1 MAKTHNKKRNVGLMY
16 ELLLRYIS
24 YSLVEDRKK
33 DAQVAL
39 DIISERFSQDTELYK
54 EFRLFNALAKS
65 TVSDTAIAAAILAEA
80 KSAAR
85 RFNMDALD
93 KEKSSLIREVNY
105 KLGDDVFYHRRLPD
119 YKIYA
124 TIQTLINEWHKGD
137 RSDLSR
143 TVQYEGKIVE
153 WLLSEKHSYED
164 DSNIDSSVDAL
175 AVKILTE
182 KFNTRYGSLLNEE
195 QIKIIRTYIFSM
207 KENNEDTILNHLQE
221 IKKNTLASLNE
232 FKESCKNKILLE
244 KIEKVQLSVNSLS
257 CDSAN
262 DETIKRF
269 LTISQLRSEIID
281 YGEIQ
286 NG

>member
-39 DIISERFSQDTELYK
+39 DIVSERFSQDTELYK

-85 RFNMDALD
+85 RFDMATLD
-93 KEKSSLIREVNY
+93 REKSALIREINH
-105 KLGDDVFYHRRLPD
+105 KIGDTAFYHRRLPD
-119 YKIYA
+119 YKVYA
-124 TIQTLINEWHKGD
+124 TIQTLINEWQKGD

-153 WLLSEKHSYED
+153 WLLSEKHSYEN
-164 DSNIDSSVDAL
+164 DSNVDSSVDAL

-207 KENNEDTILNHLQE
+207 KENNENIILDHLQD
-221 IKKNTLASLNE
+221 IKKNTLTSLGE
-232 FKESCKNKILLE
+232 FKESCSNKVLLE
-244 KIEKVQLSVNSLS
+244 KNRKSSIKCKLS
-257 CDSAN
+257 
-262 DETIKRF
+262 F
-269 LTISQLRSEIID
+269 L
-281 YGEIQ
+281 
-286 NG
+286 